1 MVVDDEVEKSPET
14 LNAEPES
21 QLNHTNLFVKNNLN
35 EENNEAGPD
44 IASTSVSA
52 EKRKH
57 DEENSREGLPPMK
70 RVSRNRSRSRSR
82 SRSLLSSNDIE
93 ELEDEDEKKEEGKEA
108 HAKGEYVKLNQ
119 KCQVSIRPL
128 WPRWNLDPVFI
139 LNEVNRVMRIRL
151 AELKSEFGHFNRKIT
166 KCNRE
171 HLMEMEIAKEREIS
185 LTEQVNTFSKQ

>member
-1 MVVDDEVEKSPET
+1 MQETSVVVDDEVEKSPET

-128 WPRWNLDPVFI
+128 LPRWNLNPVFMI
-139 LNEVNRVMRIRL
+139 NEVNRVIRIRL
-151 AELKSEFGHFNRKIT
+151 AELKSELT

-171 HLMEMEIAKEREIS
+171 HVMEMEVAKKRTIW
-185 LTEQVNTFSKQ
+185 LAEQVNTFSKP

>member
-57 DEENSREGLPPMK
+57 DEENSKEGFPPKK
-70 RVSRNRSRSRSR
+70 RVSRSRSR
-82 SRSLLSSNDIE
+82 SPLSSNDIE
-93 ELEDEDEKKEEGKEA
+93 ELEFEDSDVTQQLEAAVARAKTQETEVSGLPGENKK
-108 HAKGEYVKLNQ
+108 L
-119 KCQVSIRPL
+119 IL
-128 WPRWNLDPVFI
+128 ILFI
-139 LNEVNRVMRIRL
+139 
-151 AELKSEFGHFNRKIT
+151 
-166 KCNRE
+166 
-171 HLMEMEIAKEREIS
+171 
-185 LTEQVNTFSKQ
+185 